1 MRHTVTSLAPPV
13 LNHILQRN
21 LSHARCAHQVHQARE
36 MGDLQALDT
45 MIGVAIL
52 LAPVEDHR
60 RNRGQEHL
68 VDAHPPAVASTIP
81 SPPFPIETP
90 EIRGLRETRE
100 TLEALETLETLETR
114 GIGAVRHREG

>member
-1 MRHTVTSLAPPV
+1 
-13 LNHILQRN
+13 
-21 LSHARCAHQVHQARE
+21 

-60 RNRGQEHL
+60 RNRAQEHL
-68 VDAHPPAVASTIP
+68 VDAHPPAVPSTIP
-81 SPPFPIETP
+81 FPPFPIETP
-90 EIRGLRETRE
+90 EIRGPRETRE
-100 TLEALETLETLETR
+100 TRETPEALETLETLETR

>member
-13 LNHILQRN
+13 LNHMLLRN
-21 LSHARCAHQVHQARE
+21 LSHARCAHRVPQARE

-60 RNRGQEHL
+60 RNRAQEH
-68 VDAHPPAVASTIP
+68 VCKFRQRPQSAY
-81 SPPFPIETP
+81 
-90 EIRGLRETRE
+90 
-100 TLEALETLETLETR
+100 
-114 GIGAVRHREG
+114 